1 MIEVQVNIDCADADA
16 LQAFYCEALG
26 YRAHGNAG
34 QYRSCMPGAGV
45 TGPKIVFQQVPE
57 AKAVEEA
64 AVVAGARRNP
74 GQCRTRVRA
83 RRLLDRDARPRG
95 QRDLPVR

>member
-34 QYRSCMPGAGV
+34 QYRSCTPGAGV
-45 TGPKIVFQQVPE
+45 TGLGCE
-57 AKAVEEA
+57 AQAAPIATAANSAKVERKSEI
-64 AVVAGARRNP
+64 
-74 GQCRTRVRA
+74 
-83 RRLLDRDARPRG
+83 PRG
-95 QRDLPVR
+95 TESL